1 MCTMVNNHINNNK
14 VQLSVLNHE
23 QSLKIEN
30 ASNHEPLFKWP
41 SLVLVIG
48 LPTVPTA
55 RGNNPALDMPMAL
68 EVLILFLEIEPKKMF
83 QT

>member
-1 MCTMVNNHINNNK
+1 MVNNHINNNK

-23 QSLKIEN
+23 QSLKIESAN
-30 ASNHEPLFKWP
+30 NHEPLFKWP

-48 LPTVPTA
+48 LQTVPTA
-55 RGNNPALDMPMAL
+55 CGSNLAFLMPMAL
-68 EVLILFLEIEPKKMF
+68 ETLILFLEIKPKKVF